1 MRKFSTP
8 KKPIYSTY
16 MYNCKVGGVDESV
29 VEGECV
35 CVWEMLI
42 SLSTDLFRDGSEQTG
57 PVLRYILPLESSLEQ
72 ELINDTQCPPEVGRT
87 VRDVLPAP
95 VSPLDASLSSLDA
108 SLRMLL
114 GTSLGLLDSSP
125 SSVIHIMP
133 ARLGGHFDDFA
144 DETE

>member
-1 MRKFSTP
+1 
-8 KKPIYSTY
+8 
-16 MYNCKVGGVDESV
+16 
-29 VEGECV
+29 
-35 CVWEMLI
+35 MLI

-57 PVLRYILPLESSLEQ
+57 PVLGDVLPLESSLKQ

-87 VRDVLPAP
+87 VRDVLPAS
-95 VSPLDASLSSLDA
+95 VSPLGASLSPLDA

-114 GTSLGLLDSSP
+114 DTSP
-125 SSVIHIMP
+125 SSVVIHIMP